1 MEKRYVVELSPAER
15 QDLESILR
23 QSRSSRFRQTRA
35 RLFLKADEGADGP
48 GWPDS
53 KICEA
58 FDLSRSSVLR
68 ARKQLVEEG
77 LEAALER
84 KSSPRPEKRVLDGAQ
99 EARLI
104 ALACGPAPEGHAQW
118 TLRLLAD
125 RMVVLEYDL
134 DHLSHETVRKT
145 LKKTSSDPI

>member
-1 MEKRYVVELSPAER
+1 MEKRYVVELTAAER
-15 QDLESILR
+15 QQLEEILR
-23 QSRSSRFRQTRA
+23 KGRASRFRQTRA
-35 RLFLKADEGADGP
+35 RLFLKADEGVGGP
-48 GWPDS
+48 GWTDA

-58 FDLSRSSVLR
+58 FDLSPSTVLR

-84 KSSPRPEKRVLDGAQ
+84 KSSPRPEQRVLDGAQ

-104 ALACGPAPEGHAQW
+104 ALACGPAPEGQARW

-125 RMVVLEYDL
+125 RMVVLDDDL

-145 LKKTSSDPI
+145 LKKTRSNPT

>member
-1 MEKRYVVELSPAER
+1 MEKRYVVELTVAER
-15 QDLESILR
+15 EQLEGILR
-23 QSRSSRFRQTRA
+23 ERRASRFRQTRA
-35 RLFLKADEGADGP
+35 RVFLKADEGIDGP
-48 GWPDS
+48 GWTDA

-58 FDLSRSSVLR
+58 FDLSPATVLR

-77 LEAALER
+77 LEAALAR

-104 ALACGPAPEGHAQW
+104 ALACGPPSKGHARW

-125 RMVVLEYDL
+125 RMVVLEHDL
-134 DHLSHETVRKT
+134 DHLSHETVRKA
-145 LKKTSSDPI
+145 LKKTSSSPT

>member
-15 QDLESILR
+15 QELESILR
-23 QSRSSRFRQTRA
+23 QARASRFRQTRA

-48 GWPDS
+48 AWPDA

-58 FDLSRSSVLR
+58 FDLSPSTVLR

-84 KSSPRPEKRVLDGAQ
+84 KSSPRPERRVLDGVR

-104 ALACGPAPEGHAQW
+104 AMACGSPPEGHACW

-125 RMVVLEYDL
+125 RMVVLDHDL
-134 DHLSHETVRKT
+134 DHLSHETVRQA
-145 LKKTSSDPI
+145 LKKTSSNPT

>member
-1 MEKRYVVELSPAER
+1 MEKRYVVELSAGER
-15 QDLESILR
+15 QQLEEILR
-23 QSRSSRFRQTRA
+23 QSRASRFRQTRA
-35 RLFLKADEGADGP
+35 RLFLKADEGAGGP
-48 GWPDS
+48 GWTDA

-58 FDLSRSSVLR
+58 FDLSPSTVLR

-84 KSSPRPEKRVLDGAQ
+84 KSSPRPDQRVLDGAQ

-125 RMVVLEYDL
+125 RMVMLDHDL

-145 LKKTSSDPI
+145 LKKTSSNPI

>member
-15 QDLESILR
+15 QQLEGILR
-23 QSRSSRFRQTRA
+23 QPRASRFRQTRA
-35 RLFLKADEGADGP
+35 RLLLKADEGAGGP
-48 GWPDS
+48 GWTDA

-58 FDLSRSSVLR
+58 FDLSPSTVLR

-77 LEAALER
+77 LEATLER
-84 KSSPRPEKRVLDGAQ
+84 KSSPRPDKRLLDGAR

-104 ALACGPAPEGHAQW
+104 ALACDSAPEGHARW

-125 RMVVLEYDL
+125 RMVELDHEL
-134 DHLSHETVRKT
+134 DHLSHETVRRA
-145 LKKTSSDPI
+145 LKKTSSSPT

>member
-1 MEKRYVVELSPAER
+1 
-15 QDLESILR
+15 
-23 QSRSSRFRQTRA
+23 
-35 RLFLKADEGADGP
+35 LFLKADEGADGP
-48 GWPDS
+48 AWPDA

-58 FDLSRSSVLR
+58 FDLSPSTVLR

-84 KSSPRPEKRVLDGAQ
+84 KSSPRPERRVLDGVR

-104 ALACGPAPEGHAQW
+104 AMACGSPPEGHARW

-125 RMVVLEYDL
+125 RMVVLDHDL
-134 DHLSHETVRKT
+134 DHLSHETVRQA
-145 LKKTSSDPI
+145 LKKTSSNPT

>member
-15 QDLESILR
+15 QELESILR
-23 QSRSSRFRQTRA
+23 QARASRFRQTRA

-48 GWPDS
+48 AWPDA

-58 FDLSRSSVLR
+58 FDLSPSTVLR

-84 KSSPRPEKRVLDGAQ
+84 KSSPRPERRVLDGVR

-104 ALACGPAPEGHAQW
+104 AMACGSPPEGHARW

-125 RMVVLEYDL
+125 RMVVLDHDL
-134 DHLSHETVRKT
+134 DHLSHETVRQA
-145 LKKTSSDPI
+145 LKKTSSNPT

>member
-1 MEKRYVVELSPAER
+1 MEKRYVVELSAGER
-15 QDLESILR
+15 QQLEEILR
-23 QSRSSRFRQTRA
+23 QSRASRFRQTRA
-35 RLFLKADEGADGP
+35 RLFLKADEGAGGP
-48 GWPDS
+48 GWTDA

-58 FDLSRSSVLR
+58 FDLSPSTVLR

-84 KSSPRPEKRVLDGAQ
+84 KSSPRPGQRVLDGAQ

-104 ALACGPAPEGHAQW
+104 ALACGPAPEGQARW

-125 RMVVLEYDL
+125 RMVVLDDDL

-145 LKKTSSDPI
+145 LKKTSSNPT

>member
-1 MEKRYVVELSPAER
+1 MEKRCVVELMAAER
-15 QDLESILR
+15 QQLEGSLR
-23 QSRSSRFRQTRA
+23 ERRASRFRQTRA
-35 RLFLKADEGADGP
+35 RLFLKADEGPGGP
-48 GWPDS
+48 GWTDA

-58 FDLSRSSVLR
+58 FDQSPATVFR

-104 ALACGPAPEGHAQW
+104 ALACGPPPEGHARW

-125 RMVVLEYDL
+125 RMVVLDHDL

-145 LKKTSSDPI
+145 LKKTSSNPT

>member
-1 MEKRYVVELSPAER
+1 MEKRYVVELSAAER
-15 QDLESILR
+15 QELESILR
-23 QSRSSRFRQTRA
+23 QARASRFRQSRA

-48 GWPDS
+48 AWPDA

-58 FDLSRSSVLR
+58 FDLSPSTVLR

-84 KSSPRPEKRVLDGAQ
+84 KSSPRPERRVLDGVREAQ
-99 EARLI
+99 LI
-104 ALACGPAPEGHAQW
+104 AMACGSPPEGHARW

-125 RMVVLEYDL
+125 RMVVLDHDL
-134 DHLSHETVRKT
+134 DHLSHETVRQA
-145 LKKTSSDPI
+145 LKKTSSNPT

>member
-1 MEKRYVVELSPAER
+1 MEKRYVVELAAAER
-15 QDLESILR
+15 QQLEEILR
-23 QSRSSRFRQTRA
+23 KGRASRFRQTRA
-35 RLFLKADEGADGP
+35 RLFLKADEGGGGP
-48 GWPDS
+48 GWTDA

-58 FDLSRSSVLR
+58 FDLSPSTVLR

-84 KSSPRPEKRVLDGAQ
+84 KSSPRPDQRVLDGVQ

-104 ALACGPAPEGHAQW
+104 ALACGPPPEGRAQW

-125 RMVVLEYDL
+125 RMVVLDHDL

-145 LKKTSSDPI
+145 LKKTSSSPT